1 MGRARPQ
8 KEVQVGWAR
17 PQKEVQVRWARS
29 HIGRAVGPADE
40 ALLGVSRGE
49 FLVRKRGEG
58 LQSTACMG
66 HCD

>member
-1 MGRARPQ
+1 M
-8 KEVQVGWAR
+8 GWAR

-29 HIGRAVGPADE
+29 HMGRAVGPADE